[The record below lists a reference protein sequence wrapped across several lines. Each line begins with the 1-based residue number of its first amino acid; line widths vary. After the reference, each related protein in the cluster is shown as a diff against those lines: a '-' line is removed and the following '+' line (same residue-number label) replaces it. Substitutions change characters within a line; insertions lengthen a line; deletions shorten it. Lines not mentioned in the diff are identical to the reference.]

1 VATMSERLKFQELIE
16 ESITVKRRLR
26 AMSCYLLLS
35 MMLAIYVGF
44 SRLHHLRY
52 VARDP
57 MLTRILK
64 VLTLPLQNT
73 YWRSSNRR

>member
-1 VATMSERLKFQELIE
+1 VATMLERLKFQELID

-26 AMSCYLLLS
+26 AMSCSLLLS
-35 MMLAIYVGF
+35 MVLAIYVGF

-64 VLTLPLQNT
+64 VLTQPLQNT

>member
-1 VATMSERLKFQELIE
+1 MLERLKFQELIE

-26 AMSCYLLLS
+26 AMLCYLLLS

>member
-1 VATMSERLKFQELIE
+1 MLERLKFQELIE

>member
-1 VATMSERLKFQELIE
+1 VATMLERLKFQELID

-35 MMLAIYVGF
+35 MVLAIYVGF

-64 VLTLPLQNT
+64 VLTQPLQNT

>member
-1 VATMSERLKFQELIE
+1 VATMLERLKFQELIE